1 MTASDNTNPLEE
13 RHYTITELAQM
24 WKFSTEF
31 VRQIVRGE
39 PGVTEW
45 VRQQPG
51 RRRYSVIRV
60 PQSVA
65 ERCIVGRWRV
75 RIKKVQRS
83 PGPTDVVFELLL
95 ARLHPRSV
103 VTFGDLD
110 RRMTE
115 QDGNVRELHAAEQ
128 QGYGKRVPKVV
139 WVATS

>member
-51 RRRYSVIRV
+51 RRRYSAIRV

-65 ERCIVGRWRV
+65 ERLYRRALACGSRRPSDPQVLRTSSSSCFWRAF
-75 RIKKVQRS
+75 
-83 PGPTDVVFELLL
+83 T
-95 ARLHPRSV
+95 
-103 VTFGDLD
+103 
-110 RRMTE
+110 
-115 QDGNVRELHAAEQ
+115 
-128 QGYGKRVPKVV
+128 QG
-139 WVATS
+139 A